1 MKRPASLKSYM
12 AYADTGAFCC
22 HRSKEELRQM
32 GHSGALKWIEKFEN
46 IRNGTGKLLP
56 DALKRPGGFWYEMED
71 DTKAEFVTAL
81 NPDKRLFVA
90 RFPEET
96 FVDQRFTRMIRRRE
110 GVSADLL
117 HALLNSVYGM
127 FAIERSDSE
136 EGLVCWM
143 QAAQG

>member
-1 MKRPASLKSYM
+1 
-12 AYADTGAFCC
+12 
-22 HRSKEELRQM
+22 M

-96 FVDQRFTRMIRRRE
+96 SWT
-110 GVSADLL
+110 
-117 HALLNSVYGM
+117 SV
-127 FAIERSDSE
+127 
-136 EGLVCWM
+136 L
-143 QAAQG
+143 QG